1 MNKSATQKIFAVM
14 VLSCAIM
21 AFTDGVIQP
30 GYAAKSITKL
40 VMFLLIPVLVSR
52 SDREIDL
59 KSLFRFQ
66 KKGIGK
72 ALILGIG
79 IFVLILGGYFLLSAF
94 MDFSGIVGALSENAG
109 VRKGNFLFVAVYI
122 SFINSLLEEFFFRG
136 FLFLNL
142 KKQMRRLHA
151 YLISSLAFSVYHV
164 AMMIGWFDLWLFL
177 LILAG
182 LMVGGMIFNYL
193 DEDQGN
199 IYTSWFT
206 HMFANFAINTIGF
219 ILMK

>member
-1 MNKSATQKIFAVM
+1 
-14 VLSCAIM
+14 
-21 AFTDGVIQP
+21 
-30 GYAAKSITKL
+30 
-40 VMFLLIPVLVSR
+40 
-52 SDREIDL
+52 
-59 KSLFRFQ
+59 
-66 KKGIGK
+66 
-72 ALILGIG
+72 
-79 IFVLILGGYFLLSAF
+79 

-193 DEDQGN
+193 DEDQGS